1 MRRRTRNLYQVD
13 NPISKMSNGLFLFLI
28 NSFQLGIYHL
38 VSVQPQAIFM
48 FLHVGLAILTV
59 GTMVVLE
66 YFELYCKEDTDNML
80 SYSEYT

>member
-1 MRRRTRNLYQVD
+1 
-13 NPISKMSNGLFLFLI
+13 
-28 NSFQLGIYHL
+28 
-38 VSVQPQAIFM
+38 M

>member
-1 MRRRTRNLYQVD
+1 M
-13 NPISKMSNGLFLFLI
+13 
-28 NSFQLGIYHL
+28 
-38 VSVQPQAIFM
+38 VSVQPQAVFM